1 MEKDGQRFNKAVR
14 EKKLSEKDILHL
26 QMLLAQR
33 RQEILRQVENME
45 SRWQENA
52 EPQIEPEETAQEIEL
67 SDPYAPLEAIDRFE
81 VEEIDQALEKIQAGT
96 YGWCEIC
103 GQPIALTR
111 LKFIPWTRYCR
122 EDAEILE
129 GNRAL
134 SS

>member
-1 MEKDGQRFNKAVR
+1 MEKDGQRFKKAVT
-14 EKKLSEKDILHL
+14 EKKLSEKDILYL

-45 SRWQENA
+45 SRWQENT
-52 EPQIEPEETAQEIEL
+52 ERQIEREETAQEIEL
-67 SDPYAPLEAIDRFE
+67 SVPYAPLEAIERFE
-81 VEEIDQALEKIQAGT
+81 VEEIDQALGKIQAGT

-129 GNRAL
+129 SNRAL

>member
-1 MEKDGQRFNKAVR
+1 MERDG
-14 EKKLSEKDILHL
+14 EELKKVVTGNRLSEKDILHL

-33 RQEILRQVENME
+33 RQEILNQVSNME
-45 SRWQENA
+45 SRWQENT
-52 EPQIEPEETAQEIEL
+52 EPQIEREETAQEIEL
-67 SDPYAPLEAIDRFE
+67 SDSYAPLEAIERFE
-81 VEEIDQALEKIQAGT
+81 VEEINQALGKIQAGT

-129 GNRAL
+129 RNRAL